1 MKNSEIKLLITTYRF
16 NLWILHNL
24 SVLYICIF
32 TIAQNRPLCYNIF
45 MQTTYPIGGCKKQE
59 SGMKQ

>member
-24 SVLYICIF
+24 SVLYICIY
-32 TIAQNRPLCYNIF
+32 TIDQNRPLCYNIF
-45 MQTTYPIGGCKKQE
+45 MQSAHGVLVKNKKA
-59 SGMKQ
+59 G